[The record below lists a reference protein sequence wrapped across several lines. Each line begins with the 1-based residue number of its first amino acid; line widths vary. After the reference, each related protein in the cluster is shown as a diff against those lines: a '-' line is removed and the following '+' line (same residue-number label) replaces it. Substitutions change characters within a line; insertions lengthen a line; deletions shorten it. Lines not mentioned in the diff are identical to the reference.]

1 MHTFANANVRAA
13 QAISLLPVAV
23 EPHTENHE
31 HYPAGGANASDE
43 RRLPHHMRNLR
54 PRVSVLTDVHH
65 LAGRVCKTGGGK
77 RFSFIINS
85 NCSSDDKQWTLGK

>member
-1 MHTFANANVRAA
+1 MHTFADANVRAA

-65 LAGRVCKTGGGK
+65 LAGRVCKTGGEK
-77 RFSFIINS
+77 EI
-85 NCSSDDKQWTLGK
+85 